1 MAKKILVLGNSNV
14 DFVLT
19 IPRFHQSG
27 ETILAESLGIFFGGK
42 GANQA
47 VAAKRLGGEV
57 ALLTKVGKDHYGKS
71 YRRRLVR
78 NGLDR
83 KLILEDK
90 NLPTGTA
97 VIELTPGGE
106 NRIVS
111 FLGANGS
118 LSVHD
123 LKRLE
128 RYWKGVNV
136 FVAQLE
142 APLTSVERGLRMA
155 KEQGG
160 VTLLNPSPPIQLPR
174 RILSLVDFIVPNE
187 WEAQSLTGIK
197 WEGGREIQR
206 MAERLLDKGA
216 KNVVVTLG
224 PRGSFF
230 KNRSQAFWTK
240 GFKVKAVDTTA
251 AGDAFLGALACG
263 LSEDKP
269 IQEALRSAN
278 AAGALATTRLGAQ
291 PSLPSRREL
300 KAFLKGQKEKSGGS
314 IPRVDFS

>member
-1 MAKKILVLGNSNV
+1 VRKKILVLGNSNV
-14 DFVLT
+14 DLVLT
-19 IPRFHQSG
+19 IPRFHQAG
-27 ETILAESLGIFFGGK
+27 ETILAESLDIFFGGK

-47 VAAKRLGGEV
+47 VAAKRLGAEV
-57 ALLTKVGKDHYGKS
+57 TLLTKVGKDHYGKS
-71 YRRRLVR
+71 YRRHLIR

-83 KLILEDK
+83 KPILEDK
-90 NLPTGTA
+90 KLPTGTA
-97 VIELTPGGE
+97 VIELTPRGE

-118 LSVHD
+118 LSVRD
-123 LKRLE
+123 LKRLG

-136 FVAQLE
+136 FVTQLE
-142 APLTSVERGLRMA
+142 APFASVERGLRMA

-160 VTLLNPSPPIQLPR
+160 VTLLNPSPPIPLSH
-174 RILSLVDFIVPNE
+174 RILSLIDFIVPNE

-197 WEGGREIQR
+197 WRGGREIQK
-206 MAERLLDKGA
+206 MAERLLDRGV

-224 PRGSFF
+224 PKGSFF

-240 GFKVKAVDTTA
+240 AFKVKTVDTTA
-251 AGDAFLGALACG
+251 AGDAFLGALASA

-269 IQEALRSAN
+269 IREALRFAN

-291 PSLPSRREL
+291 PSLPTRRQLE
-300 KAFLKGQKEKSGGS
+300 AFLKEQTEKSG
-314 IPRVDFS
+314 

>member
-1 MAKKILVLGNSNV
+1 MARKILVLGNSNV

-19 IPRFHQSG
+19 IPRFHQPG

-57 ALLTKVGKDHYGKS
+57 ALITKVGNDHYGKS
-71 YRRRLVR
+71 YRRHLIR

-83 KLILEDK
+83 KLILEDRK
-90 NLPTGTA
+90 LPTGTA
-97 VIELTPGGE
+97 VIELTPRGE

-118 LSVHD
+118 LSVYD

-136 FVAQLE
+136 FVTQLE
-142 APLTSVERGLRMA
+142 APLPSVERGLRMA
-155 KEQGG
+155 KGQSAL
-160 VTLLNPSPPIQLPR
+160 TLLNPSPPVRLSR
-174 RILSLVDFIVPNE
+174 GLLSLVDFIVPNE

-197 WEGGREIQR
+197 WKGGREIRR
-206 MAERLLDKGA
+206 MAERLLDRGVR
-216 KNVVVTLG
+216 NVVVTLG
-224 PRGSFF
+224 PKGLFF
-230 KNRSQAFWTK
+230 KNRKDEFWMK
-240 GFKVKAVDTTA
+240 AFKVKAVDTTA
-251 AGDAFLGALACG
+251 AGDAFLGALAWG

-269 IQEALRSAN
+269 IQEALRFAN

-291 PSLPSRREL
+291 PSLPSRGEL
-300 KAFLKGQKEKSGGS
+300 EALVKAKRKTAQDGF
-314 IPRVDFS
+314 

>member
-1 MAKKILVLGNSNV
+1 MRKKILVLGNSNV

-27 ETILAESLGIFFGGK
+27 ETILAKSLSIFFGGK

-47 VAAKRLGGEV
+47 VAAERLGGEV
-57 ALLTKVGKDHYGKS
+57 ALITKVGNDHYGKS
-71 YRRRLVR
+71 YRDHLIR

-90 NLPTGTA
+90 KLPTGTA
-97 VIELTPGGE
+97 VIELAPRGE

-111 FLGANGS
+111 YLGANGS
-118 LSVHD
+118 LSVDD
-123 LKRLE
+123 LKELHRHW
-128 RYWKGVNV
+128 RGVNV
-136 FVAQLE
+136 FITQLE
-142 APLTSVERGLRMA
+142 APFPSVEKGLRMA
-155 KEQGG
+155 REQG
-160 VTLLNPSPPIQLPR
+160 VITLLNPSPPTLLPH

-197 WEGGREIQR
+197 WKGGREIRR
-206 MAERLLDKGA
+206 MAQKLLERGV

-224 PRGSFF
+224 SKGLFF
-230 KNRSQAFWTK
+230 KNRSEEFWMK
-240 GFKVKAVDTTA
+240 AFKVRAVDTTA

-269 IQEALRSAN
+269 IQEALRFAN
-278 AAGALATTRLGAQ
+278 AAGALATTKLGAQ
-291 PSLPSRREL
+291 PSLPFRKEVKGFLFHHARRP
-300 KAFLKGQKEKSGGS
+300 FTQHGTG
-314 IPRVDFS
+314 

>member
-19 IPRFHQSG
+19 IPRFHQAG

-57 ALLTKVGKDHYGKS
+57 ALLTKVGNDHYGKS
-71 YRRRLVR
+71 YRRHLIR

-83 KLILEDK
+83 KLILKDEK
-90 NLPTGTA
+90 LPTGTA
-97 VIELTPGGE
+97 VIELTPRGE

-123 LKRLE
+123 LKKLE
-128 RYWKGVNV
+128 RYWRGVSI
-136 FVAQLE
+136 FVTQLE
-142 APLTSVERGLRMA
+142 APLPSVEKGLRMA

-160 VTLLNPSPPIQLPR
+160 VTLLNPSPPIQLPHP
-174 RILSLVDFIVPNE
+174 ILSLVDFIVPNE

-197 WEGGREIQR
+197 WKGRREIRR
-206 MAERLLDKGA
+206 MAERLLGRGV

-224 PRGSFF
+224 PKGSFF

-240 GFKVKAVDTTA
+240 AFKVKAVDTTA
-251 AGDAFLGALACG
+251 AGDAFLGALACS

-269 IQEALRSAN
+269 IQEALRFAN

-300 KAFLKGQKEKSGGS
+300 ETFFRASL
-314 IPRVDFS
+314 P

>member
-1 MAKKILVLGNSNV
+1 VRKKILVLGNSNV

-57 ALLTKVGKDHYGKS
+57 ALITKVGNDHYGKS
-71 YRRRLVR
+71 YRRHLIR

-83 KLILEDK
+83 KLILEDEK
-90 NLPTGTA
+90 LPTGTA
-97 VIELTPGGE
+97 VIELTPRGE
-106 NRIVS
+106 NRIIS

-136 FVAQLE
+136 FVTQLE
-142 APLTSVERGLRMA
+142 TPLPSVERGLRMA
-155 KEQGG
+155 KEQGA
-160 VTLLNPSPPIQLPR
+160 VTLLNPSPPIRLPQ

-187 WEAQSLTGIK
+187 WEVQSLTGIRWK
-197 WEGGREIQR
+197 SDRDLQT
-206 MAERLLDKGA
+206 MAERLLDRGV

-224 PRGSFF
+224 PKGSFF
-230 KNRSQAFWTK
+230 KNKTQAFWMK
-240 GFKVKAVDTTA
+240 AFKVKAVDTTA

-263 LSEDKP
+263 LSQDKP
-269 IQEALRSAN
+269 IQEALRLAN
-278 AAGALATTRLGAQ
+278 GAGALATTRLGAQ

-300 KAFLKGQKEKSGGS
+300 ETFLKGKTGKSG
-314 IPRVDFS
+314 

>member
-1 MAKKILVLGNSNV
+1 VRKKILVLGNSNV

-57 ALLTKVGKDHYGKS
+57 ALITKVGNDLYGKS
-71 YRRRLVR
+71 CRRHLIR

-90 NLPTGTA
+90 KLPTGTA
-97 VIELTPGGE
+97 VIELTPKGE

-118 LSVHD
+118 LSVDD
-123 LKRLE
+123 LKGLA
-128 RYWKGVNV
+128 RYWSGVNV
-136 FVAQLE
+136 FVTQLE
-142 APLTSVERGLRMA
+142 APLPSVERGLRMA
-155 KEQGG
+155 KEQGAA
-160 VTLLNPSPPIQLPR
+160 TLLNPSPPSRLPH

-197 WEGGREIQR
+197 WKGGREIR
-206 MAERLLDKGA
+206 RIAERLLDSGVR
-216 KNVVVTLG
+216 NVVVTLG
-224 PRGSFF
+224 SKGLFF
-230 KNRSQAFWTK
+230 KSRSEESWMKA
-240 GFKVKAVDTTA
+240 FKVNVVDTTA
-251 AGDAFLGALACG
+251 AGDAFLGAFACG
-263 LSEDKP
+263 VSEDKP
-269 IQEALRSAN
+269 IQEALRFAN
-278 AAGALATTRLGAQ
+278 AAGALATTRMGAQ
-291 PSLPSRREL
+291 PSLPSRKEV
-300 KAFLKGQKEKSGGS
+300 KGFLSKIKK
-314 IPRVDFS
+314 

>member
-1 MAKKILVLGNSNV
+1 MRKKILVLGNSNV

-57 ALLTKVGKDHYGKS
+57 ALITKVGNDHYGKL
-71 YRRRLVR
+71 YRRHLIR

-83 KLILEDK
+83 EPILEDK
-90 NLPTGTA
+90 KLPTGTA
-97 VIELTPGGE
+97 VIELTPRGE

-118 LSVHD
+118 LSVDD

-128 RYWKGVNV
+128 RYWRGVNV
-136 FVAQLE
+136 FVTQLE
-142 APLTSVERGLRMA
+142 APLPSVERGLRMA
-155 KEQGG
+155 KKQGAI
-160 VTLLNPSPPIQLPR
+160 TLLNPSPPTRLPH

-187 WEAQSLTGIK
+187 WEAKFLTGIK
-197 WEGGREIQR
+197 WKNDRDIQR
-206 MAERLLDKGA
+206 MARRLLDMGV
-216 KNVVVTLG
+216 KNVVITLG
-224 PRGSFF
+224 PKGFFF
-230 KNRSQAFWTK
+230 KNRNQEFWMK
-240 GFKVKAVDTTA
+240 ACKVEVVDTTA

-263 LSEDKP
+263 LSQGKP
-269 IQEALRSAN
+269 IQEASRFAN
-278 AAGALATTRLGAQ
+278 GAGALATTKLGAQ
-291 PSLPSRREL
+291 SSLPSRKEVQL
-300 KAFLKGQKEKSGGS
+300 FLKTSRWRLTDQSQ
-314 IPRVDFS
+314 